1 MKTKSE
7 RMNKLLTTAMAVL
20 ILLLAVCAV
29 AIAYADGYVDMIRIV
44 SMDAYDTNGYPLYY
58 FKNAEK
64 HGFRVD
70 RAEEWLVSV
79 QGQKSQYT
87 ANVYLTALDGYT
99 FSMDETLT
107 KADESLNAYLM
118 EVRDN
123 GRTAVVF
130 VAGKRNRP
138 SDKEDP
144 LANVQEVTER
154 DGESLMTEPV
164 VPTATPVPTPTA
176 KPEAQY
182 GFKKIN
188 GYWYYTDGVNYKKG
202 FVSVNEYTFFFD
214 DDYRMHYG
222 WLIIGED
229 SYYFGTDPNGAMLKN
244 RFAEIDGVTYYF
256 DENGKMK
263 TGWFV
268 DSARNTYFFATKES
282 EFVMTTYDEFNR
294 YTTEMV
300 TLPKG
305 AMLKNFWFVTRE
317 NAYYLQADGTLARNC
332 ELYGHVFD
340 ENGITPSRT
349 LDWDEYHVYDDSDD
363 CGNG

>member
-107 KADESLNAYLM
+107 NADLELNAYLM
-118 EVRDN
+118 EVND
-123 GRTAVVF
+123 GGKTAIVF
-130 VAGKRNRP
+130 IAGKRNSP
-138 SDKEDP
+138 SSKDDP
-144 LANVQEVTER
+144 LANVQEVTQKT
-154 DGESLMTEPV
+154 GQSLMTEPTI
-164 VPTATPVPTPTA
+164 PAATPAPTPTA
-176 KPEAQY
+176 KPEAKY

-188 GYWYYTDGVNYKKG
+188 GYWY
-202 FVSVNEYTFFFD
+202 
-214 DDYRMHYG
+214 
-222 WLIIGED
+222 
-229 SYYFGTDPNGAMLKN
+229 
-244 RFAEIDGVTYYF
+244 
-256 DENGKMK
+256 
-263 TGWFV
+263 
-268 DSARNTYFFATKES
+268 
-282 EFVMTTYDEFNR
+282 
-294 YTTEMV
+294 
-300 TLPKG
+300 
-305 AMLKNFWFVTRE
+305 
-317 NAYYLQADGTLARNC
+317 
-332 ELYGHVFD
+332 
-340 ENGITPSRT
+340 
-349 LDWDEYHVYDDSDD
+349 
-363 CGNG
+363 